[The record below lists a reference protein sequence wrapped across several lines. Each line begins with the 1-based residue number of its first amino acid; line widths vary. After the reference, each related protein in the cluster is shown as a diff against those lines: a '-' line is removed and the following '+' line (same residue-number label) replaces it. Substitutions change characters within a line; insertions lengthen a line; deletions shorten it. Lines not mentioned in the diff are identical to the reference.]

1 MAEQTA
7 RPNVLVIMSDD
18 QGAWAMGCAGN
29 PEIRT
34 PNLDRLADR
43 GIRFAN
49 FFCTSPVCS
58 PARASFL
65 TGMIPSQHGIHDWLR
80 AGNIHVDE
88 GVTHLGRDRPI
99 EYLKGLTGFTDVL
112 AANGY
117 TCGFSGKWHLGNS
130 GRPQKSHSYWYTHS
144 LGGASY
150 VDYHVFEDSPELV
163 HTTQYVTDYFTDR
176 ALDFLDRH
184 GQAERPFCLSLH
196 YTAPHSPWTRENH
209 PADLFDSYAECP
221 FESIPNEP
229 PHPWNGWAPSPQQ
242 RRQTLQGYFAAVTA
256 MDTAIGRVVQRLE
269 DLSLRENTLIVFLSD
284 NGMNMGHHGICGKG
298 NGTYPLNMYDT
309 SVKIPLIVSCPN
321 RIAQGAVEEGLYSQ
335 YDFMP
340 TLLDY
345 LHLDNPGASQLP
357 GRSFA
362 HVLTGRG
369 DDGRGEVVVFDEY
382 GPVRMIRDHEWKYVR
397 RYPDGPDELY
407 HLSKDPDERTNLVDE
422 SRHRNVV
429 DDMRQRME
437 NWFARY
443 VDPSRDG
450 VAQPVRG
457 KGQIAA
463 VDATSGGPPA
473 FAQEPGTIL

>member
-1 MAEQTA
+1 MAGQSVL
-7 RPNVLVIMSDD
+7 PNVLTIMSDD

-29 PEIRT
+29 SEIRT
-34 PNLDRLADR
+34 PNLDRLA
-43 GIRFAN
+43 GQGVRFTN

-80 AGNIHVDE
+80 SGNVHVDE

-99 EYLKGLTGFTDVL
+99 EYLKGLAGFTDVL

-117 TCGFSGKWHLGNS
+117 TCGFSGKWHLGDS
-130 GRPQKSHSYWYTHS
+130 GRPQKGHSYWCTHS

-150 VDYHVFEDSPELV
+150 VDYHVFEDSRELV
-163 HTTQYVTDYFTDR
+163 HKTQYVTDYFTDR

-184 GQAERPFCLSLH
+184 GNAQRPFCLSLH

-209 PADLFDSYAECP
+209 PAELFDSYADCP

-229 PHPWNGWAPSPQQ
+229 PHPWNGWAPSPEQ
-242 RRQTLQGYFAAVTA
+242 RQQTLQGYFAAVTA
-256 MDTAIGRVVQRLE
+256 MDAAIGRVVQRLE

-309 SVKIPLIVSCPN
+309 SVKIPLIVSCPG
-321 RIAQGAVEEGLYSQ
+321 RIAQGVVEEGLYSQ

-345 LHLDNPGASQLP
+345 LHLSNPGASNLP

-369 DDGRGEVVVFDEY
+369 DDGRDEVVVFDEY
-382 GPVRMIRDHEWKYVR
+382 GPVRMIRDHEWKHMR

-407 HLSKDPDERTNLVDE
+407 QLSKDPGERTNLVDQP
-422 SRHRNVV
+422 RHRHVA

-437 NWFARY
+437 KWFARY

-457 KGQIAA
+457 KGQTRL
-463 VDATSGGPPA
+463 VDASSEGPPA
-473 FAQEPGTIL
+473 FAQE

>member
-1 MAEQTA
+1 MADQSV
-7 RPNVLVIMSDD
+7 RPNVLTIMSDD
-18 QGAWAMGCAGN
+18 QGPWAMGCAGN

-34 PNLDRLADR
+34 PNLDRLAAQ
-43 GIRFAN
+43 GIRFTN

-80 AGNIHVDE
+80 SGNIHIED

-99 EYLKGLTGFTDVL
+99 EYLKGLAGFTDVL

-117 TCGFSGKWHLGNS
+117 ACGFSGKWHLGDS
-130 GRPQKSHSYWYTHS
+130 GRPQKSHSYWHTHS

-150 VDYHVFEDSPELV
+150 VDYHVFEDTPELV
-163 HTTQYVTDYFTDR
+163 HKTQYVTDYFTDR

-209 PADLFDSYAECP
+209 PAELFDSYADCP

-229 PHPWNGWAPSPQQ
+229 PHPWNGWAPSPEQ
-242 RRQTLQGYFAAVTA
+242 RRQTLQGYFAAATA
-256 MDTAIGRVVQRLE
+256 MDAAIGRVVRRLE
-269 DLSLRENTLIVFLSD
+269 ELNLRENTLIVFLSD

-309 SVKIPLIVSCPN
+309 SVKVPLIVSCPG
-321 RIAQGAVEEGLYSQ
+321 RIAGGMVEEGLYSQ

-345 LHLDNPGASQLP
+345 LHLDNPGASNLP

-362 HVLTGRG
+362 HVLTGGG

-422 SRHRNVV
+422 SRHRHVV
-429 DDMRQRME
+429 EDMRRRMVQ
-437 NWFARY
+437 WFARY

-463 VDATSGGPPA
+463 VDTSSAGPPA